1 MYIERTVMKSGLIE
15 RCGQVSRDTTSL
27 VREVEFPGGQK
38 SCSRRCTNRVC
49 SIQVGYKRNGP
60 LSDFVIFKPF
70 SGHRLGL
77 VRFSDN
83 FFTRLCNSD
92 NYVLIGVLRFLDVSS
107 EVMFSN
113 CNIQIIYKAH
123 ILLMSSINSD
133 MSIFV

>member
-1 MYIERTVMKSGLIE
+1 MCIERTVRKSGLIE
-15 RCGQVSRDTTSL
+15 RCGQVSRDTTSS
-27 VREVEFPGGQK
+27 VPEVEFPGGQK
-38 SCSRRCTNRVC
+38 SCSKRYTNRVC
-49 SIQVGYKRNGP
+49 SIRVRYKRNGP

-92 NYVLIGVLRFLDVSS
+92 NYVIIVVLRFTDVSS
-107 EVMFSN
+107 EVIFSN
-113 CNIQIIYKAH
+113 RNIQIVYKAH
-123 ILLMSSINSD
+123 ILLMSLISSD